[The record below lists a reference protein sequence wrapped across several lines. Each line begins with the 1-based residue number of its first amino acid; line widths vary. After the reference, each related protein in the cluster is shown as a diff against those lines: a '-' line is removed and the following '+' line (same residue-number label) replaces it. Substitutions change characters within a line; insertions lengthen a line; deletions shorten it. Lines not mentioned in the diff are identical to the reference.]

1 MVFFIEINK
10 DKEKA
15 INLYKE
21 LTDFLYENK
30 HEITDK
36 IEKANFI
43 LSLGGDG
50 TFIRTTNK
58 YRKYGKPILG
68 INCGTLGYLTEL
80 NPDNYKEKLLELFN
94 NNYTVHNRIGIEG
107 NIGNIK
113 KEACNDIYIRN
124 NSMSVVDFHVLV
136 DNNYLAAFKA
146 DGVIISTPMGSTGYA
161 LSCGGSFV
169 DPDSDVIL
177 LNLIAPHTLMNRSIV
192 LNSNS
197 EIKIIMDEVRGNCEI
212 AIDGDIVK
220 KLNNKDEV
228 IIKKSNISTKI
239 IEINKRS
246 FINLISSKLTN
257 N

>member
-1 MVFFIEINK
+1 MVFFIEVNK

-15 INLYKE
+15 VNLYRNL
-21 LTDFLYENK
+21 LTFLHDNK
-30 HEITDK
+30 QFITKDVSK
-36 IEKANFI
+36 TDFI

-50 TFIRTTNK
+50 TFIRTANK

-80 NPDNYKEKLLELFN
+80 NPDNYKEKLLKLFN
-94 NNYTVHNRIGIEG
+94 NNYSIHNRIGIEG
-107 NIGNIK
+107 SVYEIT
-113 KEACNDIYIRN
+113 KEACNDVYIRN
-124 NSMSVVDFHVLV
+124 NSMSVIDFCILV
-136 DNNYLAAFKA
+136 DNNYLATFKA

-177 LNLIAPHTLMNRSIV
+177 LNLIAPHTLMNRSII

-197 EIKIIMDEVRGNCEI
+197 EIKIIIKEVRGNCEI
-212 AIDGDIVK
+212 AIDGDIVR
-220 KLNNKDEV
+220 KLNNKDK
-228 IIKKSNISTKI
+228 IIIRKSNIPTKI
-239 IEINKRS
+239 AEIDQRN
-246 FINLISSKLTN
+246 FINLISSKLIN